1 MCSSKAQCV
10 EMYKQ
15 RSAVSWSE
23 PKGTWI
29 VTHGPYFLFK
39 LKVKQAGV
47 SIQKIV
53 PGLQTMG
60 ICLDQYF
67 RIVHPEVPFTISS
80 IQKFINS
87 QFVFQTRREMM
98 PESWKERPMLELR
111 GTSLFSIAQVLILNQ
126 ELHWGALLTSLKSYK
141 QPLGEEIRWFRRNR
155 RCLYTNSAITS
166 PDFEVFQSET
176 TTLLLFE
183 RLRNTVVFWC
193 CKTHMWIHD
202 LFLIYAF
209 EGSYLLLAGFQM
221 WLKID

>member
-1 MCSSKAQCV
+1 M

-15 RSAVSWSE
+15 RSAASWSG

-126 ELHWGALLTSLKSYK
+126 ELH
-141 QPLGEEIRWFRRNR
+141 
-155 RCLYTNSAITS
+155 
-166 PDFEVFQSET
+166 
-176 TTLLLFE
+176 
-183 RLRNTVVFWC
+183 
-193 CKTHMWIHD
+193 
-202 LFLIYAF
+202 
-209 EGSYLLLAGFQM
+209 
-221 WLKID
+221 